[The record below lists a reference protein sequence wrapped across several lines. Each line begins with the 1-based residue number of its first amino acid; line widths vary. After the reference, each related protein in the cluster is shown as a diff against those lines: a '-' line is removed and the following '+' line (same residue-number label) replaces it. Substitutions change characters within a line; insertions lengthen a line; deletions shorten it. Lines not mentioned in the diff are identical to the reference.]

1 MLRSLY
7 AGISGMKVNQAKLDV
22 IANNIANV
30 GTTAFKS
37 SRVRFQDMVSQ
48 SMSESSSSSTNQGGV
63 NAKQIGLGV
72 QIAGIDTMVGQ
83 GMMQPTSRN
92 LDVAV
97 DGEGYLMVAKGAVPA
112 TNAAGTTGMSISYTR
127 DGALTLDDKGNL
139 LNSDGLRVLGYAIS
153 STSTSPASTSLTY
166 AASKPTS
173 VYVNAN
179 GTYKAGSTLIPLVIP
194 DVITVP
200 AVAQVGTPASADYA
214 AAIPQV
220 GVVGDPNYAAAVAQ
234 VGTAPSAN
242 YSAAVSA
249 HTSRITTFSIE
260 KDGEI
265 KAVLEDGSVS
275 VLGQI
280 AMASFK
286 NPAGLKKEGGNLF
299 TNTSNSGAA
308 VVRSGVGAT
317 QDNSGGY
324 GDMLQG
330 MLEMSNVDLAEQ
342 FTDMIVASR
351 AFQAMGKTINTG
363 DEILQ
368 DIIGLKR

>member
-7 AGISGMKVNQAKLDV
+7 AGISGMKVNQQKLDV

-48 SMSESSSSSTNQGGV
+48 SISESSSSSTNTGGV
-63 NAKQIGLGV
+63 NGRQIGLGV
-72 QIAGIDTMVGQ
+72 QMAGIDTMVGQ

-97 DGEGYLMVAKGAVPA
+97 DGEGYLMVAKGAVPK
-112 TNAAGTTGMSISYTR
+112 TNADGTTGMSLSYTR

-139 LNSDGLRVLGYAIS
+139 LNSDGLRVLGYAVS
-153 STSTSPASTSLTY
+153 STTPASTSLTY

-173 VYVNAN
+173 AYVDGN
-179 GTYKAGSTLIPLVIP
+179 GTYAAGTDLVPLVIP
-194 DVITVP
+194 ESIPVPATAAIPAVLATATTVAVAAVP
-200 AVAQVGTPASADYA
+200 AVA
-214 AAIPQV
+214 
-220 GVVGDPNYAAAVAQ
+220 
-234 VGTAPSAN
+234 
-242 YSAAVSA
+242 A
-249 HTSRITTFSIE
+249 HISKITTFSIE
-260 KDGEI
+260 KDGQI
-265 KAVLEDGSVS
+265 KAVLEDGKVA

-286 NPAGLKKEGGNLF
+286 NPAGLEKAGGNLL
-299 TNTSNSGAA
+299 NVTSNSGAA
-308 VVRSGVGAT
+308 VIRSGVGTAAAN
-317 QDNSGGY
+317 DNSGSY
-324 GDMLQG
+324 GSMLGG

-351 AFQAMGKTINTG
+351 AFQAMGKTITTG

>member
-7 AGISGMKVNQAKLDV
+7 AGISGMKVNQQKLDV
-22 IANNIANV
+22 IANNIANI

-48 SMSESSSSSTNQGGV
+48 SISEASSSSTNTGGV

-72 QIAGIDTMVGQ
+72 QMAGIDTMVGQ

-97 DGEGYLMVAKGAVPA
+97 DGEGYLMVAKGAISGTA
-112 TNAAGTTGMSISYTR
+112 TLDNVAGTTTSQTITANTFNGISYTR

-139 LNSDGLRVLGYAIS
+139 LNSDGLRVLGYAVS
-153 STSTSPASTSLTY
+153 EGGNASLTY
-166 AASKPTS
+166 SGSVPTS
-173 VYVNAN
+173 TYVNAN
-179 GTYKAGSTLIPLVIP
+179 GTLTTSETLIPLVIP
-194 DVITVP
+194 ESVDV
-200 AVAQVGTPASADYA
+200 A
-214 AAIPQV
+214 
-220 GVVGDPNYAAAVAQ
+220 
-234 VGTAPSAN
+234 GTAD
-242 YSAAVSA
+242 
-249 HTSRITTFSIE
+249 RIKTFSIE
-260 KDGEI
+260 KNGTI
-265 KAVLEDGSVS
+265 KAVLNSGKVA

-286 NPAGLKKEGGNLF
+286 NPAGLKKVGGNLYE
-299 TNTSNSGAA
+299 NTSNSGDA
-308 VVRSGVGAT
+308 VVRSGVGT
-317 QDNSGGY
+317 DPTTDNSGSY
-324 GDMLQG
+324 GDMLG
-330 MLEMSNVDLAEQ
+330 SMLEMSNVDLSEQ

-351 AFQAMGKTINTG
+351 AFQAMGKSITTG